1 LPPGPENRNAEF
13 AFARFRIQ
21 RPSSHPTHLLVVD
34 CETRRFTIERPS
46 SAECFD
52 LWCREVDHA
61 VIAGRHIVCVPVS
74 GGSIEE
80 IESLGTGLGYVLWP
94 SITILAPPIVR
105 PADDH
110 PQLADG
116 EKSETKMERE
126 DELKLRLLARV
137 GIT

>member
-1 LPPGPENRNAEF
+1 LPSGLENGNAEF

-21 RPSSHPTHLLVVD
+21 RPSTHPTHLLVVD

-46 SAECFD
+46 SVECFD

-74 GGSIEE
+74 GSSIEE

-94 SITILAPPIVR
+94 SMTILAPPIAKL
-105 PADDH
+105 ADDH
-110 PQLADG
+110 SQPAAG
-116 EKSETKMERE
+116 PKVESKTERE
-126 DELKLRLLARV
+126 DELKLRLLARL